1 MLSKH
6 LVKKLTVLGAVLGLF
21 LGLSGP
27 ALPTAQAAPC
37 GRASG
42 CTAFEL
48 VHAGASYDW
57 YPVKHRYEFKGG
69 RRAPSEWHKAG
80 RGKLYQQNGM
90 LTLVAPKGRANSVRT
105 IWTGV
110 GYRQGRWEV
119 RMRTARESAGNTD
132 YRVVLSL
139 VPMSKR
145 QRHCGAQD
153 IDFLDYTPKKAHT
166 ANFNIHTM
174 PANRFAAREEL
185 KRKVGS
191 DEWHEFAV
199 EVTRNHISW
208 FIDAHV
214 VRTEKR
220 PAALSGRKYTM
231 QAALVAQP
239 RHKMNKTRV
248 QLDWA
253 RYWTM
258 KKKSSKSIKAP
269 GTTRKRYADAC

>member
-6 LVKKLTVLGAVLGLF
+6 LVITLTALGVVLGLF
-21 LGLSGP
+21 TP
-27 ALPTAQAAPC
+27 TLPSAQAAAC
-37 GRASG
+37 GRPSG

-48 VHAGASYDW
+48 VHAGASYGW

-69 RRAPSEWHKAG
+69 RKAPRSWHKAG

-90 LTLVAPKGRANSVRT
+90 LTLVAPKGRAGDVRT

-110 GYRQGRWEV
+110 GYRQGRWET
-119 RMRTARESAGNTD
+119 RMRTDRESKGNTD
-132 YRVVLSL
+132 YRVVVSL
-139 VPMSKR
+139 VPESKR

-153 IDFLDYTPKKAHT
+153 IDLLDYNPQRSHT
-166 ANFNIHTM
+166 ANFNIHTL
-174 PANRFAAREEL
+174 PNRRFSASETL
-185 KRKVGS
+185 KRKVGG

-199 EVTRNHISW
+199 EVTRSHISW

-220 PAALSGRKYTM
+220 PAALSGKKLTM
-231 QAALVAQP
+231 QAALVAEP
-239 RHKMNKTRV
+239 GHKMNKTRV

-253 RYWTM
+253 RYWTL
-258 KKKSSKSIKAP
+258 KKKNKKSVKAP
-269 GTTRKRYADAC
+269 GTSLKRYPDAC